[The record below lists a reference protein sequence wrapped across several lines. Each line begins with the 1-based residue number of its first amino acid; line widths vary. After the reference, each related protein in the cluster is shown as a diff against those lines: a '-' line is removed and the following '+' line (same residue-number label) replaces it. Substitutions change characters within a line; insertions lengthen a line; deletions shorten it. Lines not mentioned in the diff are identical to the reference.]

1 MERARLGQIRS
12 EFSAR
17 HFNQELSDVS
27 DEVEQV
33 RSRIAETVS
42 AEMLQVFEVRVF
54 GAEDASPVGEY
65 EGNVYGLVGE
75 D

>member
-1 MERARLGQIRS
+1 M
-12 EFSAR
+12 
-17 HFNQELSDVS
+17 S

-42 AEMLQVFEVRVF
+42 AEMLQVFEDQVF